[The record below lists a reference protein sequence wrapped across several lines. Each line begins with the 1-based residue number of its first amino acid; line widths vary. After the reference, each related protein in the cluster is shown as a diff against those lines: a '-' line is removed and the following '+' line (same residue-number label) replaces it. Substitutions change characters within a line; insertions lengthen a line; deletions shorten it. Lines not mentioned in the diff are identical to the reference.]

1 MLGRGVDIVFC
12 NEAEALTF
20 TRASTLE
27 DASRALKLWRKPS
40 RSPVAPRGAWVF
52 DGESLQLIASP
63 AVKAPRYKWGGRYVR
78 GERFCTA

>member
-27 DASRALKLWRKPS
+27 DAFTGLKA
-40 RSPVAPRGAWVF
+40 VAKTFAVTCGAKGAWVF

-63 AVKAPRYKWGGRYVR
+63 AVKALDTNGAGDMFA
-78 GERFCTA
+78 GAFCTA